1 MKLKANL
8 HFHSGEDPQDSIPYL
23 LPEGIDE
30 ASRLHFDVLAIT
42 LHNAFGYSDEMAA
55 YAAQKNILLIPGIE
69 KTIEGR
75 HVLILNCEKSAE
87 GITSFSALA
96 AYRQLHTECFIVAPH
111 PYYWIFSLW
120 KKLEQHEDCFDA
132 IEWSWYYSRHFH
144 GANDRALTHAQKM
157 NKPFIATSDTH
168 RLRYL
173 NRSFAIIESETK
185 DAKSIINALRKGA
198 FENVSYPSALFREIL
213 MDQIGISLRDEG
225 MRMLAKCS
233 RI

>member
-8 HFHSGEDPQDSIPYL
+8 HFHSGEDPQDSIPYS

-42 LHNAFGYSDEMAA
+42 LHNAFGYSDEMAV
-55 YAAQKNILLIPGIE
+55 YAAQKNILLIPGME
-69 KTIEGR
+69 KTIQGR
-75 HVLILNCEKSAE
+75 HVLILNCGIDAE
-87 GITSFSALA
+87 GITSFCALA
-96 AYRQLHTECFIVAPH
+96 AYRQAHPECFIIAPH

-120 KKLEQHEDCFDA
+120 EKLEQYEDCFDA
-132 IEWSWYYSRHFH
+132 IEWSWYYSQHFH
-144 GANDRALTHAQKM
+144 GANDRALAFAQKM

-173 NRSFAIIESETK
+173 DRSFAIIESESK
-185 DAKSIINALRKGA
+185 DIKSVINALRKRV
-198 FENVSYPSALFREIL
+198 FENVSCPARLFREIL
-213 MDQIGISLRDEG
+213 MDQIGIALRDEG
-225 MRMLAKCS
+225 MRVLAKLR